1 VATEHWLRPDVT
13 ASFAAVVEAT
23 LRLAIPATAEAI
35 SSRSY
40 SPASVTSC

>member
-1 VATEHWLRPDVT
+1 
-13 ASFAAVVEAT
+13 VEAT
-23 LRLAIPATAEAI
+23 LRLAIPSAAEAI